1 MLKFIIVLLS
11 MLLLPTIT
19 KSYIWITLLI
29 LIILTTIYSALIL
42 NSIPYIITTT
52 FCARDILTTSLS
64 ILTIWVAAI
73 IILAR
78 TKIFTNN
85 LYPKLFTINILI
97 LTTILLLCFNAS
109 NLFIF
114 YIWFEASLVP
124 TIALVIIWGYQPE
137 RLQARIYLIIY
148 TVTASLPMLV
158 ALCKIYIF
166 SKTTHIPIF
175 ISIYFPT
182 DIPAVTIA
190 WLITLGGFLVKLP
203 IFTTHLWLPKA
214 HVEAPIAGSII
225 LAAILL
231 KLGGYGLLR
240 IAYLFSHIL
249 KHLSSVIIRVA
260 LTGAV
265 VTRLICIRQTDLK
278 SLIAYSS
285 VGHIGLVVAGINSN
299 SNWGMQASLTII
311 IAHGLRSSAL
321 FVIANINY
329 EITSTRRLYITKG
342 LMVLMPILTI
352 WWFLFTASNMAAPP
366 TINLLREIIL
376 ITSIISYTTWSII
389 LLGLVRFFTAV
400 YSLYIFT
407 SINHGTTTV
416 ITNSLINVKSKDFSL
431 ILIHLIPVIVLITK
445 PETITNWCW
454 HRSWL
459 TTLNCRF
466 KGVPWYWCLSRISYS
481 S

>member
-1 MLKFIIVLLS
+1 
-11 MLLLPTIT
+11 MLLLPKIT
-19 KSYIWITLLI
+19 KSYIWTTLAALIT
-29 LIILTTIYSALIL
+29 LTTIYSAIIL
-42 NSIPYIITTT
+42 NSIPYTMTTT
-52 FCARDILTTSLS
+52 FSASDILTTSLS

-73 IILAR
+73 IIIAR
-78 TKIFTNN
+78 TKIYNTKW
-85 LYPKLFTINILI
+85 YPKLFTINILI
-97 LTTILLLCFNAS
+97 LTLILLICFNAS
-109 NLFIF
+109 NIFIF

-124 TIALVIIWGYQPE
+124 TIALIMMWGYQPE

-148 TVTASLPMLV
+148 TVTASLPILV
-158 ALCKIYIF
+158 ALCKIYTC

-175 ISIYFPT
+175 ISITFPM
-182 DIPAVTIA
+182 DYPAVTIA

-240 IAYLFSHIL
+240 ISYLFRHIL
-249 KHLSSVIIRVA
+249 KHLSSIIIRVA

-285 VGHIGLVVAGINSN
+285 VGHIGLIVAGINSN
-299 SNWGMQASLTII
+299 TRWGIQASLAII
-311 IAHGLRSSAL
+311 IAHGLSSSAL

-329 EITSTRRLYITKG
+329 EITATRRLYITKG
-342 LMVLMPILTI
+342 LIALIPILTI
-352 WWFLFTASNMAAPP
+352 WWFIFTARNMAAPP

-376 ITSIISYTTWSII
+376 ITSIISSTTWGII
-389 LLGLVRFFTAV
+389 TLGLVRFFTAV

-416 ITNSLINVKSKDFSL
+416 TTNSLINVKSKDFSL
-431 ILIHLIPVIVLITK
+431 ILIHLIPIVALIVK

-454 HRSWL
+454 HHSWL

-466 KGVPWYWCLSRISYS
+466 RRVLWY
-481 S
+481 

>member
-1 MLKFIIVLLS
+1 MLKIILIMLS
-11 MLLLPTIT
+11 LLLLPVIT
-19 KSYIWITLLI
+19 KTYIWITLITLVI
-29 LIILTTIYSALIL
+29 LATTYSTLIL
-42 NSIPYIITTT
+42 NSISYRIVTT
-52 FCARDILTTSLS
+52 FSATDILTNSLS

-78 TKIFTNN
+78 TKIYITNR
-85 LYPKLFTINILI
+85 YPKIFTISILI
-97 LTTILLLCFNAS
+97 LTLILLICFNAS
-109 NLFIF
+109 NIFIF

-124 TIALVIIWGYQPE
+124 TIALIMIWGYQPE

-148 TVTASLPMLV
+148 TVTASLPILV
-158 ALCKIYIF
+158 ALCKIYAC
-166 SKTTHIPIF
+166 SKTTHMPIF
-175 ISIYFPT
+175 ISITFPI
-182 DIPAVTIA
+182 DYPAIRIA

-240 IAYLFSHIL
+240 ISYLFSHIL
-249 KHLSSVIIRVA
+249 KYLSSIIIRVA
-260 LTGAV
+260 LVGAV
-265 VTRLICIRQTDLK
+265 VTSLICIRQTDLK

-342 LMVLMPILTI
+342 LIALIPILTM
-352 WWFLFTASNMAAPP
+352 WWFLFTASNIAAPP

-376 ITSIISYTTWSII
+376 ITSIISTTMWRII
-389 LLGLVRFFTAV
+389 TLSLVRFFTAA
-400 YSLYIFT
+400 YSIYIFT
-407 SINHGTTTV
+407 AINHGTTTT
-416 ITNSLINVKSKDFSL
+416 ISNSLINVKSKDFSL
-431 ILIHLIPVIVLITK
+431 ILIHLIPVVILIIK
-445 PETITNWCW
+445 PERITNWCW
-454 HRSWL
+454 HHSWV
-459 TTLNCRF
+459 TTLNCKF
-466 KGVPWYWCLSRISYS
+466 KGVLRY
-481 S
+481 